1 MRKIVSFTHVS
12 LDGYVAGPNGEM
24 DWITYDED
32 MVKDARALTDN
43 ASAALY
49 GRVTYQM
56 MEGYWPT
63 VPSNPNST
71 PEELHHAEWIEN
83 IHKVVFSRTLD
94 KVAWNNTQLIKDNI
108 TEEVMKLK
116 QQPGKDMLIFGSPDL
131 THTLARLG
139 LVDQYRLNLN
149 PTAIGGGAPLFETDQ
164 EKTKLK
170 LIDSKTM
177 PNGVIA
183 LRYEVIR

>member
-1 MRKIVSFTHVS
+1 MRKLVSFTHVS
-12 LDGYVAGPNGEM
+12 LDGYVADPNGEM
-24 DWITYDED
+24 DWITYDEST
-32 MVKDARALTDN
+32 VKEAQALTDN
-43 ASAALY
+43 CSVALY

-63 VPSNPNST
+63 ILTNPNAT
-71 PEELHHAEWIEN
+71 PDELRHAKWVEN

-94 KVAWNNTQLIKDNI
+94 KVEWNNTQLIKDNI

-116 QQPGKDMLIFGSPDL
+116 QQPGKDMLIFGSPSL

-149 PTAIGGGAPLFETDQ
+149 PTAIGGGAPLFENGQDH
-164 EKTKLK
+164 TKLK
-170 LIDSKTM
+170 LIESRTM
-177 PNGVIA
+177 PNGVVA